1 MYLNKIFLIG
11 NLTREPELR
20 ALPTGNKV
28 VTFGMATNRV
38 WKDQTGKRQ
47 EATEYHNVVAFG
59 RQAETI
65 AQYSHKGSSIMIE
78 GRLQTRSWEGPDGK
92 KNYRTEVVTEGFQFG
107 PRPQG
112 IGPQTGTYHA
122 PGALDAS
129 APGSDAE
136 TPQRDAA
143 TDLDTIEYPTEEI
156 NLEDI
161 PF

>member
-38 WKDQTGKRQ
+38 WKDQTGKKQ

-65 AQYSHKGSSIMIE
+65 AQYVHKGSSIMIE

-107 PRPQG
+107 PRQQASG
-112 IGPQTGTYHA
+112 SQTGTYHA
-122 PGALDAS
+122 PGALGS
-129 APGSDAE
+129 SDAGS
-136 TPQRDAA
+136 PQGDAPA
-143 TDLDTIEYPTEEI
+143 DLDTIEYPTEEI

>member
-28 VTFGMATNRV
+28 ATFGMATNRV
-38 WKDQTGKRQ
+38 WKDQAGKKQ
-47 EATEYHNVVAFG
+47 EATEYHNLVAFG
-59 RQAETI
+59 RQAEVI
-65 AQYSHKGSSIMIE
+65 AQYAHKGSSIMIE

-92 KNYRTEVVTEGFQFG
+92 KNYRTEVVIEGFQFG
-107 PRPQG
+107 PRQNTG
-112 IGPQTGTYHA
+112 GSQTGTYHA
-122 PGALDAS
+122 PGALGGS
-129 APGSDAE
+129 AGVSDAE
-136 TPQRDAA
+136 APQADAGA
-143 TDLDTIEYPTEEI
+143 DLDTIEYPTEEI